1 MATFSS
7 SMLLLKQYNLR
18 VATCFSFSYPV
29 LHSISG
35 GKWHGHYKKSLF
47 FTSRNHSQYYILPTI
62 QTKKSE
68 KYHQDQT
75 TKKGGNL
82 LLFSISTIFCHA
94 IQGLLDRCLV
104 KRGGIQQ
111 QFVSSL
117 IFQLR
122 TKLSQSD
129 MALLLQY
136 VPDTYPLMV
145 LDGKGDAYMNTGNF
159 HGGNCRAIMV
169 FTSEIRFPEG
179 PQRIRSMKAFKSHKI
194 TSSKKSK
201 HHYGSVALI

>member
-82 LLFSISTIFCHA
+82 LFSISTIFCHA
-94 IQGLLDRCLV
+94 IQGLLYRCLV

-201 HHYGSVALI
+201 HHYGSVTLI